1 MGSLQAVTDATF
13 AGEVLEAKGPVLVDF
28 WAPWC
33 PPCRMLAP
41 QLEAFAAEQGDRIK
55 VLKLNT
61 DDNPAMSRKYGV
73 QSIPTMV
80 LFEDGQEKQR
90 IVGVVNQEELKRRLG
105 LSG

>member
-1 MGSLQAVTDATF
+1 MSSLQAVTDATF
-13 AGEVLEAKGPVLVDF
+13 AAEVLEAEGPVLVDF

-41 QLEAFAAEQGDRIK
+41 QLEAFATEQGDRIK

-61 DDNPAMSRKYGV
+61 DENPAMSRKYGV
-73 QSIPTMV
+73 QSIPTML
-80 LFEDGQEKQR
+80 LFEGGQEKER
-90 IVGVVNQEELKRRLG
+90 IVGLVNREELRRRLG

>member
-1 MGSLQAVTDATF
+1 MGELQAVTDASF
-13 AGEVLEAKGPVLVDF
+13 AAEVLEAEGPVLVDF

-41 QLEAFAAEQGDRIK
+41 QLEAFAGEHGDRIK

-61 DDNPAMSRKYGV
+61 DENPATQRKYGV
-73 QSIPTMV
+73 QSIPTLV
-80 LFEDGQEKQR
+80 LFEGGQEKQR
-90 IVGVVNQEELKRRLG
+90 IVGMVNRDELKRRLG

>member
-1 MGSLQAVTDATF
+1 MGSLQAVTDASF
-13 AGEVLEAKGPVLVDF
+13 AAEVLEAKGPVLVDF

-41 QLEAFAAEQGDRIK
+41 QLEAFAAEHGDRIK

-61 DDNPAMSRKYGV
+61 DENPATQRKYAV
-73 QSIPTMV
+73 QSIPTLV
-80 LFEDGQEKQR
+80 LFEGGQEKQR
-90 IVGVVNQEELKRRLG
+90 IVGLVNSDELKRRLG